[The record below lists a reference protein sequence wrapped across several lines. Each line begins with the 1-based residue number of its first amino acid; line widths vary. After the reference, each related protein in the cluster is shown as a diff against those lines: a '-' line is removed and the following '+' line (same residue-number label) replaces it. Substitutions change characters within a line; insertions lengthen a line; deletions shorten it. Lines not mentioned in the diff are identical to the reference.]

1 MSGGDGKGHN
11 SGAHSTGGV
20 NGGPTGLG
28 GGGSHGGGVGSG
40 EGAFKVAS
48 QRSEGGWLNSYNAAG
63 QLIGSTRQSGNGSG
77 NSGNGGG
84 SANND
89 AEKARLAAEEAK
101 RQAEEAEIKRKAAED
116 AAKWDAAHPVEVAE
130 RQVNEAQQR
139 MDQALQD
146 KSSAEQRAANHDA
159 VANGLQNEV
168 SPLLKEAQ
176 EFRDKF
182 ANLAKGGAL
191 DPSIPALYH
200 MALTMNAEASRKK
213 QAADQKQAS
222 ANSERAAAVQ
232 SRNEANA
239 ASQRLEQMRQEKIKA
254 EAHLN
259 AVRQKVAEDKKAQ
272 EENDAVKDAVK
283 FTADFYQT
291 VTEKYGVQSAK
302 IAQELAE
309 AAKGKQLRSVD
320 EALKAFDNYK
330 DVLNKKFSVKDR
342 EAIAK
347 ALESI
352 DRDLMAKN
360 LAKFSKAFGLVGKAI
375 DGVDVVKEINNGME
389 TGNWRPLLVK
399 LETLAAGRGAAS
411 LVAFTFGVMTASPLG
426 ILGFGLLM
434 VITSTLINDA
444 LIEKINKYVFDL

>member
-1 MSGGDGKGHN
+1 MNQPTPEPPAYPSQAVFLLIFSDWQLKASGIVFWKYCVYIQLFSCFIFNYVEEENTMSGGDGKGHN

-101 RQAEEAEIKRKAAED
+101 RQAEEAKRQAEEAEIKRKAAEE

-182 ANLAKGGAL
+182 ANLAKGGIRPFNPRAL
-191 DPSIPALYH
+191 SYGADYECGSIA
-200 MALTMNAEASRKK
+200 
-213 QAADQKQAS
+213 
-222 ANSERAAAVQ
+222 
-232 SRNEANA
+232 
-239 ASQRLEQMRQEKIKA
+239 
-254 EAHLN
+254 
-259 AVRQKVAEDKKAQ
+259 
-272 EENDAVKDAVK
+272 
-283 FTADFYQT
+283 
-291 VTEKYGVQSAK
+291 
-302 IAQELAE
+302 
-309 AAKGKQLRSVD
+309 
-320 EALKAFDNYK
+320 
-330 DVLNKKFSVKDR
+330 
-342 EAIAK
+342 
-347 ALESI
+347 
-352 DRDLMAKN
+352 
-360 LAKFSKAFGLVGKAI
+360 
-375 DGVDVVKEINNGME
+375 
-389 TGNWRPLLVK
+389 
-399 LETLAAGRGAAS
+399 
-411 LVAFTFGVMTASPLG
+411 
-426 ILGFGLLM
+426 
-434 VITSTLINDA
+434 
-444 LIEKINKYVFDL
+444 

>member
-101 RQAEEAEIKRKAAED
+101 RQAEEAEIKRKAAEE

-283 FTADFYQT
+283 FTADFYKELT
-291 VTEKYGVQSAK
+291 DKFGEQSGKVAK
-302 IAQELAE
+302 ELAE
-309 AAKGKQLRSVD
+309 VAKGKTIKNAD
-320 EALKAFDNYK
+320 EALKAFEKYK

-352 DRDLMAKN
+352 DREVMAKN
-360 LAKFSKAFGLVGKAI
+360 LAKFSKAFGVVGSFIDLSDVVLELKKAI
-375 DGVDVVKEINNGME
+375 E
-389 TGNWRPLLVK
+389 TDNWRPFFVK
-399 LETLAAGRGAAS
+399 VES
-411 LVAFTFGVMTASPLG
+411 LVAGKAATGLTAFAFSVIIGLPLG
-426 ILGFGLLM
+426 IIGF
-434 VITSTLINDA
+434 A
-444 LIEKINKYVFDL
+444 LIMAVVGAFIDDSFIDSINTQLGI